1 MELLFVETVGLRCT
15 SNSDYLL
22 LFTAES
28 FGVRLTKLL
37 DRSQRNNMAIGKG
50 HLSSLKLRK
59 MKGIFPAG

>member
-37 DRSQRNNMAIGKG
+37 DLPPEVETWAATI
-50 HLSSLKLRK
+50 
-59 MKGIFPAG
+59 